1 MKKGYIPKD
10 QRKKILLISDDLR
23 LHSGVGNVS
32 KDTVLSTAHHY
43 NWVQI
48 GGAINHPDKG
58 KRFDLS
64 QETNKILGIEDS
76 SIFIYPSD
84 GYGDPFFLRQII
96 EVEKP
101 NAIFLITDPRY
112 FMWLFNMENEI
123 RKKIPIVYLNIWD
136 SPFPYPYWNQ
146 PFYESCD
153 ALFGISKQ
161 TVNINKVVLGDKSEE
176 KIFKYVPHGINTDLY
191 FPIDENHEHF
201 KEYSEFK
208 NNILKGKEY
217 DFTLFFN
224 SRNIRRKQIP
234 DTLLAFKLFI
244 DKLPKE
250 QADKCAFILHTQ
262 VVDDNGTDLA
272 AVKEYIFGRNY
283 PNIIFSDQRL
293 MPQQLNYF
301 YNMADAQILLT
312 SNEGWGLSLTEAL
325 VTGTPI
331 IANAQGGM
339 IDQMRFVDNEGK
351 WIEYHKDFPSNH
363 RGTFKQHG
371 EWAFPV
377 FPSNISIQGSP
388 LTPYISDDRCSPWD
402 AAEQIMNVY
411 KLSKEERKALGTK
424 GREWALS
431 DEAGFTAEKMGQRL
445 TDGIDELFTT
455 WKPREAYELINANE
469 YKEKTVEHSWNY

>member
-1 MKKGYIPKD
+1 MNKSYIPKN

-23 LHSGVGNVS
+23 LHSGIGNVS
-32 KDTVLSTAHHY
+32 KEVVLSTAHHY

-64 QETNKILGIEDS
+64 QETNKMLEIEDS
-76 SIFIYPSD
+76 SVFIYPSD
-84 GYGDPFFLRQII
+84 GYGDPFFLRQVI
-96 EVEKP
+96 ELEKP
-101 NAIFLITDPRY
+101 DAIFLITDPRY

-123 RKKIPIVYLNIWD
+123 RKKIPIIYLQIWD
-136 SPFPYPYWNQ
+136 SPFPYPLWNK

-161 TVNINKVVLGDKSEE
+161 TVNINKVVLEDDIKN
-176 KIFKYVPHGINTDLY
+176 KILKYIPHGINTNLY
-191 FPIDENHEHF
+191 FPIDENHEQF
-201 KEYSEFK
+201 KDYSEFK
-208 NNILKGKEY
+208 KNMLKGKEY

-250 QADKCAFILHTQ
+250 QADKCAFVLHTQ
-262 VVDDNGTDLA
+262 VVDDNGTDLG
-272 AVKEYIFGRNY
+272 AVKEYMFGRNY
-283 PNIIFSDQRL
+283 PNVIFSDQRL
-293 MPQQLNYF
+293 DPKQLNYL

-331 IANAQGGM
+331 IANVQGGM

-351 WIEYHKDFPSNH
+351 WIEYNKDFPSNH

-377 FPSNISIQGSP
+377 YPTNISIQGSP

-411 KLSKEERKALGTK
+411 NLSKEERKARGAK
-424 GREWALS
+424 GREWVLS
-431 DEAGFTAEKMGQRL
+431 DEAGFTSEKMGHRL
-445 TDGIDELFTT
+445 MEGMDELFAT
-455 WKPREAYELINANE
+455 WTPREKYEFINAND